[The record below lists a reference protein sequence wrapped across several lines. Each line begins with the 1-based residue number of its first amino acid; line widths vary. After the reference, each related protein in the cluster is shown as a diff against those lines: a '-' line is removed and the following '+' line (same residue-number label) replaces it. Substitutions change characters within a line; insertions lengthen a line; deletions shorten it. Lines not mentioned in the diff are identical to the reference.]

1 MRWMEPRVPWG
12 CSHTGATHA
21 APEPP
26 SSISVSN
33 AWLFV
38 TLCVRCGASVWREL
52 QPRGAGGAG
61 DGDGRKGDP
70 GGEPKL
76 SSLLQAGWLA
86 GTRWGQKC
94 PWALLLILGWT
105 VCVSDS

>member
-21 APEPP
+21 ALEPP

-52 QPRGAGGAG
+52 RPRGASGGRVMVMGARG
-61 DGDGRKGDP
+61 TLGGNPSSHHCSRLGGWLGP
-70 GGEPKL
+70 GGE
-76 SSLLQAGWLA
+76 
-86 GTRWGQKC
+86 QKC
-94 PWALLLILGWT
+94 PWALLLLL
-105 VCVSDS
+105 